1 MFCRKKDEG
10 DSGLKERLVK
20 VDDPVLR
27 QKTAEDWAN
36 LKKRIR
42 DAIKKDEQPETFEA
56 LVTEVNELMKLS
68 VISSSTKSR
77 SLSKTMLKSSL
88 PEEIS

>member
-36 LKKRIR
+36 LKKRIS

-68 VISSSTKSR
+68 VISRSTTSR
-77 SLSKTMLKSSL
+77 SNSKTMLTSSL